1 MKKKIGISI
10 GILVIVLII
19 AGIITNYSDSA
30 RVTTGHE
37 PKCCIKVVSNDGS
50 KVTYWGLGYKV
61 VRYVGVSPNEPYES
75 NIGVKMGS
83 WFMKYELPKA
93 DIIKIEYEGQTIT
106 ITDIKNIETI
116 ENILVNSK
124 YNNEICDGIN
134 THKITMDN
142 EIYYLKESCQEI
154 QKGDKQA
161 KISKED
167 LEKIN
172 NIIYNKM
179 DNEQSEEGQFFYGK
193 VVESTASYIIV
204 EPNESEEER
213 KSADKI
219 SIGLGEYNDA
229 LYMVGTNVKITY
241 DGTIMESY
249 PAQIIATKIELKSAE
264 NFEILF
270 YDKQP
275 QSDIKVHKIVD
286 KNETDKYDY
295 DVYGYD
301 GSVNI
306 RIDGKDYSLK
316 EALLEN
322 KITMEEIIVKA
333 NQDEKD
339 GKIKAD
345 MYKDGGSMEYH
356 YENYT
361 IIKCHTV
368 DGNRDVYIGTKDLKL
383 TDVI

>member
-61 VRYVGVSPNEPYES
+61 IRYVGVSPKEPYES

-83 WFMKYELPKA
+83 WFMKYELPESNV
-93 DIIKIEYEGQTIT
+93 IKIEYEGQTIT
-106 ITDIKNIETI
+106 ITDIKDIGTI

-124 YNNEICDGIN
+124 YNNEICNGIN
-134 THKITMDN
+134 THKITIDN

-167 LEKIN
+167 LETIN
-172 NIIYNKM
+172 NIISNKM
-179 DNEQSEEGQFFYGK
+179 DNGQSEEGHFFYGK

-204 EPNESEEER
+204 EPNENEEER

-219 SIGLGEYNDA
+219 SIGLGENNDA

-241 DGTIMESY
+241 NGTIMESY
-249 PAQIIATKIELKSAE
+249 PAQVNATKIELKSAE

-322 KITMEEIIVKA
+322 KITMEEIIAKA

-339 GKIKAD
+339 GKIKAY
-345 MYKDGGSMEYH
+345 MYKDGGSIEYH